1 MMKSLKIGSLIMA
14 LMLFFVGAHA
24 QNSVEKVKIGDTMPQ
39 FTLNSDVYG
48 QVTPSDLKGK
58 VVLVSLF
65 ATWCGPCQKELAEV
79 QSTLYPKYKDNE
91 NFRLLVIG
99 REHTDAD
106 LTKYNARK
114 KFTFP
119 LYPDPKREVFS
130 LFADQSIP
138 RAYLFGKDG
147 KLMTSK
153 AKWWTSGFFPGV
165 LWYLYE
171 VNQDDSLKMYA
182 ENYTKRIENEK
193 YTTDNHDVG
202 FMLYCSFGNGLR
214 LTSNDEYKQVLL
226 QGAESLSTRF
236 RPQVGCIRSWDWNQK
251 VWEYPVII
259 DNMMNLEMLMWA
271 SKNSDNPKFAE
282 IAKSHA
288 DVTMKHHFRPDYS
301 SYHVISYDTISGQPE
316 KKNTCQGYAH
326 ESCWARGQ
334 GWALYGY
341 TMMYRETGQE
351 KYLQHATNVAR
362 FIMNHPRLPED
373 KIPYWDFDAPG
384 IPNELRDASAG
395 ALMASAFIELSQ
407 YTEGD
412 LSKQCL
418 SVAETQLKTLSSP
431 EYLAEPGTNCNFILK
446 H

>member
-1 MMKSLKIGSLIMA
+1 MKVGSSIIAFLGLMAVCSCSAPKSEMSTLVNNSLQI
-14 LMLFFVGAHA
+14 
-24 QNSVEKVKIGDTMPQ
+24 
-39 FTLNSDVYG
+39 
-48 QVTPSDLKGK
+48 
-58 VVLVSLF
+58 
-65 ATWCGPCQKELAEV
+65 ATV
-79 QSTLYPKYKDNE
+79 QSKLMAENLLNE
-91 NFRLLVIG
+91 EEKL
-99 REHTDAD
+99 
-106 LTKYNARK
+106 
-114 KFTFP
+114 
-119 LYPDPKREVFS
+119 
-130 LFADQSIP
+130 P
-138 RAYLFGKDG
+138 RTIGKDG

-373 KIPYWDFDAPG
+373 KIPYWDFDAPMS
-384 IPNELRDASAG
+384 PLLPPKDASA
-395 ALMASAFIELSQ
+395 AAVTASALIELSG
-407 YTEGD
+407 YVNDEIKSRHYLD
-412 LSKQCL
+412 AAIAML
-418 SVAETQLKTLSSP
+418 ENLSSSA
-431 EYLAEPGTNCNFILK
+431 YQSGTVNTAFLLHSVGHMPRGREIDASIMYADYYYIEALLRLRTVNK
-446 H
+446 GG